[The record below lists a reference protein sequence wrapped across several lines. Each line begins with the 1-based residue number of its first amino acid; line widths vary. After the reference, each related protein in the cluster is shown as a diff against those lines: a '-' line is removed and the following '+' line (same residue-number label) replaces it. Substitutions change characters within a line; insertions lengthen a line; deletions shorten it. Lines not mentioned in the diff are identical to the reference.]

1 MRPTKTRSGRVAQL
15 RLSASSDAMASD
27 RAIAPAT
34 APATAPVFLS
44 PNDSRTPTRTA
55 SARAYFQAARAAALT
70 VVRNRRFPQYL
81 IASALILSLKQYL
94 VLFRLF
100 PFSILGS

>member
-27 RAIAPAT
+27 RAIAAAS

-44 PNDSRTPTRTA
+44 PDDSRTPTRTA
-55 SARAYFQAARAAALT
+55 AAGAYFPAAGAAALT
-70 VVRNRRFPQYL
+70 VVRNGRSFKPL
-81 IASALILSLKQYL
+81 TAIAGISYIKTAATAQLLLL
-94 VLFRLF
+94 LTL
-100 PFSILGS
+100 LL